1 MNTVR
6 IGLIGAGFLAQTRL
20 RNYTRTR
27 GAHLTAVAASSA
39 ESAAQFA
46 ERAHAD
52 RFVGSDELEA
62 MASVEA
68 LLARDDIDVVDL
80 CVPNPLHRPLTEQAA
95 AAGKHVICTKP
106 LVGFP
111 GPTADQPG
119 DPAPDAQAMVDACA
133 AHGVHLMYAEN
144 WIYAPSIRRAAA
156 LHAASGGVLLEMR
169 GWEGHS
175 GSHAA
180 YAKAWETAGGGA
192 LLRLGSHPIG
202 AMLQLKEEEGLR
214 LHGSATRVEAVTATM
229 ADLSKT
235 KGLTAQNTKI
245 STGWVDVENWG
256 MAVLHFADGSR
267 GIVYGSDNC
276 LGGMQ
281 SRLELSSSNA
291 QYQCNLSPNDLLRSY
306 ATEADSFAAEYI
318 MEKVDTHAGWNTP
331 IPDEDWSSGQLG
343 MCQAFVAD
351 LQKQR
356 TPLANGTLGVEVM
369 RVLAAAYE
377 SALSGRLVALG
388 SAH

>member
-1 MNTVR
+1 MKQIR
-6 IGLIGAGFLAQTRL
+6 IGLVGAGFLAQTRL

-27 GAHLTAVAASSA
+27 GAQLVAVAASRA
-39 ESAAQFA
+39 ESAEKFAQQA
-46 ERAHAD
+46 RDAGL
-52 RFVGSDELEA
+52 VGDGEMLA
-62 MASVEA
+62 LPSVEA
-68 LLARDDIDVVDL
+68 MLARDDIEVVDL
-80 CVPNPLHRPLTEQAA
+80 CVPNPLHQPLAEQAA

-111 GPTADQPG
+111 GQTAESPG
-119 DPAPDAQAMVDACA
+119 DPVPAAEAMVSACKSA
-133 AHGVHLMYAEN
+133 GVHLMYGEN
-144 WIYAPSIRRAAA
+144 WIYAPSIRRAAG

-202 AMLQLKEEEGLR
+202 AMLQLKEEEGVR
-214 LHGSATRVEAVTATM
+214 LHGRPTRVTAVTACT
-229 ADLSKT
+229 ADLSRT
-235 KGLTAQNTKI
+235 QGLTDANTRI
-245 STGWVDVENWG
+245 ATGWKDVENWG
-256 MAVLHFADGSR
+256 MAVLQFADGAR

-291 QYQCNLSPNDLLRSY
+291 QYQCNLSPNDLLKSY
-306 ATEADSFAAEYI
+306 ATEAASFGDEYI

-351 LQKQR
+351 LQQGR
-356 TPLANGTLGVEVM
+356 TPLAGGQLGVEVM
-369 RVLAAAYE
+369 RTLSAAYE
-377 SALSGRLVALG
+377 SARQGRTV
-388 SAH
+388 HFD